1 MLYGIWILLS
11 LSRAMLG
18 AYIKS
23 DRVLRSH
30 ERKKRNLSHTWPGIA
45 SARHCCRGLSRRRMS
60 GRAVGRGEEGPLGP
74 RYDRLEISVPPFA
87 HIGTKITSRLGRAIA
102 VKAEERERK
111 SGSDRKSEAIYMIII
126 VFDFFFLQRERPL
139 IISSLDWPKWRI

>member
-1 MLYGIWILLS
+1 M
-11 LSRAMLG
+11 
-18 AYIKS
+18 
-23 DRVLRSH
+23 
-30 ERKKRNLSHTWPGIA
+30 
-45 SARHCCRGLSRRRMS
+45 
-60 GRAVGRGEEGPLGP
+60 GRGEEGPLGS

-139 IISSLDWPKWRI
+139 IISSLDWPK